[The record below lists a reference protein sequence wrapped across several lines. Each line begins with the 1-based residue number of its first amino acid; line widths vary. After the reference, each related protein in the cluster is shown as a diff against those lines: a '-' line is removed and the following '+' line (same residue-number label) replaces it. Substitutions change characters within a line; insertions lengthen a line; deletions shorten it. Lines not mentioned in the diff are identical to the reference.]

1 MVQTALKLVIVG
13 MIYDL
18 NENIAG
24 MLTMSGG
31 TVGII
36 GGIPILIGTMMI
48 AGPTN
53 TNGI

>member
-31 TVGII
+31 RWHTD
-36 GGIPILIGTMMI
+36 PNWNHDDRW
-48 AGPTN
+48 PDEH
-53 TNGI
+53 